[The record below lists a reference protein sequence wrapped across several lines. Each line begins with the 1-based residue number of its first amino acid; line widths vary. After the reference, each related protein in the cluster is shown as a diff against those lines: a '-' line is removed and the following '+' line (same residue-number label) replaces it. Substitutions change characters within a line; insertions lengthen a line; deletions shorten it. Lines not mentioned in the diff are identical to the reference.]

1 MIWRYK
7 NEQVVLDAALF
18 TPDGMAIQ
26 IANPRTG
33 EERGVLRLRLSKEE
47 QRKIHNSLDVR
58 DIWAVERWLIDN
70 TLFGEIGLYGRM
82 SMSSVPDEEEGAE

>member
-7 NEQVVLDAALF
+7 NEKVVLDAALF

-26 IANPRTG
+26 IANPSTG

-47 QRKIHNSLDVR
+47 RRKMHNSLDVR

-70 TLFGEIGLYGRM
+70 ILFGEIGLYGRM